1 VKAFLAICEKI
12 QRRFMVHHNNIDSSF
27 SENIEM
33 YLVRVAQL
41 RQDDQPVPISQ
52 LAQELAVTSVS
63 ANEMYRKLVE
73 KG

>member
-1 VKAFLAICEKI
+1 
-12 QRRFMVHHNNIDSSF
+12 MVHHNNIDSSF